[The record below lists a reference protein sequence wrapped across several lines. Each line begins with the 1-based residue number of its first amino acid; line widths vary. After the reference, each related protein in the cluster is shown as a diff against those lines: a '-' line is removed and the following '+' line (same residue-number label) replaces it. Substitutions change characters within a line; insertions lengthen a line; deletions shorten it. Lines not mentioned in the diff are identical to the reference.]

1 MVLLFNNVIAS
12 VIYLLRNNTQSSLL
26 WKLSWYQSP
35 NSVGNYSH
43 QTSASQTYLS
53 LLRLWNLQ
61 TSEERLRP
69 PSQVFRRPA
78 TSGRPR
84 LCLFRSD
91 LHFPTSGESNPAS
104 GDPHQAF
111 VCLRQPSSDVVRTPA
126 AFIWHTQYSLTSET
140 PLQLSDLNPSL
151 LTQFRQHPSTFRWN
165 PVTFRR
171 RQTTL
176 VTRRT
181 TLHSGDPQTCS
192 DEPWNTPVTL
202 DSTLDTTPDFRSTAP
217 SVFFDTHKHRLV
229 LQFFR

>member
-12 VIYLLRNNTQSSLL
+12 VIHLLRNNTQSSLL

-53 LLRLWNLQ
+53 LLWLWNLQ
-61 TSEERLRP
+61 TSDERLRP
-69 PSQVFRRPA
+69 PSQVFRPPA

-140 PLQLSDLNPSL
+140 PLQTLRSEPQPSDAIPTTSIYFLTKPSDFP
-151 LTQFRQHPSTFRWN
+151 TSPD
-165 PVTFRR
+165 
-171 RQTTL
+171 
-176 VTRRT
+176 
-181 TLHSGDPQTCS
+181 HSGDSPDHPTLRRPS
-192 DEPWNTPVTL
+192 DL
-202 DSTLDTTPDFRSTAP
+202 LRRTLDTTPDFRSTAP